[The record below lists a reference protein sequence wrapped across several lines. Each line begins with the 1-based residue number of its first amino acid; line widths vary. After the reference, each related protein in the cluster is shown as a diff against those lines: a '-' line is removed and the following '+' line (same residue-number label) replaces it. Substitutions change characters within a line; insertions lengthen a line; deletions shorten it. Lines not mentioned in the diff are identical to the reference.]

1 VLFAPITPNTSATIL
16 NLLSQNNYTGQS
28 LNANPIATNLWK
40 EASYPTL
47 KSGSPIHKPE
57 ILFTHIENDVVEA
70 QMAKLGDK
78 EAKNSQPE
86 QELIDIDYFSK
97 VKLVTAKI
105 ISAEKLPKSKKLLKL
120 QIDTG
125 TEKRQILAGVAEFY
139 EPDYLIGKII
149 VVVANLK
156 PAKLMGEMSEGMMLA
171 ASKDGKLLFVTPE
184 KEIGEGAE
192 VR

>member
-1 VLFAPITPNTSATIL
+1 
-16 NLLSQNNYTGQS
+16 
-28 LNANPIATNLWK
+28 
-40 EASYPTL
+40 
-47 KSGSPIHKPE
+47 
-57 ILFTHIENDVVEA
+57 
-70 QMAKLGDK
+70 
-78 EAKNSQPE
+78 
-86 QELIDIDYFSK
+86 
-97 VKLVTAKI
+97 
-105 ISAEKLPKSKKLLKL
+105 LKL

-184 KEIGEGAE
+184 QEIGEGAE